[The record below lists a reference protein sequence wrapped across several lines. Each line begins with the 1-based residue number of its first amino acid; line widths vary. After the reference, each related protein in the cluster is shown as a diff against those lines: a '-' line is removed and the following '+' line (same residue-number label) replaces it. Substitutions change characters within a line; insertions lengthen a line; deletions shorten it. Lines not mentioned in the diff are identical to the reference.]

1 MGCTSSKAVPQ
12 QKSRSGSLKS
22 NYTLNNN
29 KSFTLQLASRVNTIE
44 STRTVTLGRCKARYA
59 YMTQRGYY
67 PDDLNK
73 PNQDA
78 LSVNHKF
85 ANIKKDAWFSV
96 YDGHGR
102 NGDRCSQFAAKNLPE
117 TCSRLIEQERVR
129 SWKKTNEEKNEY
141 LKKNK
146 DEDKETPDTE
156 NIILSKEEIHEICR
170 KGHIDCNENLHQHN
184 EIDDSLSGTTSISAY
199 FYGPRSRITICNVG
213 DSRAILGQ
221 TKAAEP
227 NASFKKTSTTESKES
242 KSAANE
248 SSNHIH
254 ISLKAFPLSR
264 DQTPYRKDE
273 RIRVKK
279 CGARIMSLDQIEGFE
294 PSPVDEI
301 TLVDG
306 VEDLELGEEID
317 EYGDPPRVWAPDGE
331 YPGTAFTRSFG
342 DAVAEELGVNAEPE
356 ILTRE
361 LSSKDKI
368 IVLASD
374 GVFEFLTN
382 QSVIDICAKFQDPL
396 EACRAVVAEAYEL
409 WLQYERRT
417 DDITILCI
425 FLDEIITEKNE
436 NIDDLDSSKN
446 SDSQETSNFKN
457 LDFDRPLGQL
467 KRKNIFKD
475 MVNMKHILSSLQSV
489 AKNIDYSSSYSTK
502 TPLEMKQISDAID
515 SNKKFRNISDKQRDE
530 ISKILISNPVEPNKV
545 VIKQGDSNA
554 EYLYF
559 VDYGDFDVIKEDADA
574 SPKEDTKEQSPESS
588 RTDKKINVVHSYHG
602 SRSTNAHPS
611 FGELALIHSKPRD
624 ATVKAT
630 SKGHLWLLPK
640 LYFQKIVME
649 QNEKRMFSWMLH
661 EVLKEGECSKEY
673 TFSSMTFEE
682 IEEAALK
689 EVEEVMFEEGDQIID
704 KDSKGNEIYFVV
716 YGLCESKQSKNA
728 KKSFKENMLIGEEI
742 LKAETGQS
750 YSLTVT
756 ALEKT
761 KCLKIEIS

>member
-1 MGCTSSKAVPQ
+1 M
-12 QKSRSGSLKS
+12 
-22 NYTLNNN
+22 
-29 KSFTLQLASRVNTIE
+29 
-44 STRTVTLGRCKARYA
+44 
-59 YMTQRGYY
+59 
-67 PDDLNK
+67 
-73 PNQDA
+73 
-78 LSVNHKF
+78 
-85 ANIKKDAWFSV
+85 
-96 YDGHGR
+96 
-102 NGDRCSQFAAKNLPE
+102 
-117 TCSRLIEQERVR
+117 
-129 SWKKTNEEKNEY
+129 
-141 LKKNK
+141 
-146 DEDKETPDTE
+146 
-156 NIILSKEEIHEICR
+156 
-170 KGHIDCNENLHQHN
+170 
-184 EIDDSLSGTTSISAY
+184 
-199 FYGPRSRITICNVG
+199 
-213 DSRAILGQ
+213 
-221 TKAAEP
+221 
-227 NASFKKTSTTESKES
+227 
-242 KSAANE
+242 
-248 SSNHIH
+248 
-254 ISLKAFPLSR
+254 
-264 DQTPYRKDE
+264 
-273 RIRVKK
+273 
-279 CGARIMSLDQIEGFE
+279 
-294 PSPVDEI
+294 VD
-301 TLVDG
+301 
-306 VEDLELGEEID
+306 
-317 EYGDPPRVWAPDGE
+317 
-331 YPGTAFTRSFG
+331 
-342 DAVAEELGVNAEPE
+342 
-356 ILTRE
+356 
-361 LSSKDKI
+361 
-368 IVLASD
+368 
-374 GVFEFLTN
+374 
-382 QSVIDICAKFQDPL
+382 
-396 EACRAVVAEAYEL
+396 
-409 WLQYERRT
+409 
-417 DDITILCI
+417 
-425 FLDEIITEKNE
+425 
-436 NIDDLDSSKN
+436 
-446 SDSQETSNFKN
+446 
-457 LDFDRPLGQL
+457 
-467 KRKNIFKD
+467 
-475 MVNMKHILSSLQSV
+475 MKHILSSLQSV